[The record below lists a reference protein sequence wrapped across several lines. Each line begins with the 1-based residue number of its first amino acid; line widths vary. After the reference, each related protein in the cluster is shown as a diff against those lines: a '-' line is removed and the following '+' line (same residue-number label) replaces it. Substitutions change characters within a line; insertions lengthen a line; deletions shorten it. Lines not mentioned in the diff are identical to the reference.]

1 MIVLFNHGSIRYQ
14 IDQYRYISS
23 RISNKSDIIVSKYEH
38 ITINDPLRIWLDY
51 LDSRT
56 EWILKC
62 WNDPPWYWSLMLLV
76 SKMRHPVAMNAV
88 ISHQWIDWSHERERE
103 REGAREREREQGPRY
118 GTNMQM
124 RWPTLRTSSP
134 MTPSQPP
141 VTLGFSLPYLWSI
154 TFLNSSVQTYNTW
167 IQINNELIAESTPA
181 GHHGTE
187 FGKYIERGTECN
199 TIWMSI
205 AYHPASKR
213 IKATNS

>member
-1 MIVLFNHGSIRYQ
+1 MNFEVLKWSALILIADVIGVEDETSGSNER
-14 IDQYRYISS
+14 RHISS
-23 RISNKSDIIVSKYEH
+23 VD
-38 ITINDPLRIWLDY
+38 WLIA
-51 LDSRT
+51 R
-56 EWILKC
+56 E
-62 WNDPPWYWSLMLLV
+62 
-76 SKMRHPVAMNAV
+76 R
-88 ISHQWIDWSHERERE
+88 ERERE